1 MVQDFVLFDLVHV
14 RPQQKKFGP
23 QRWTAK
29 IQNATLE
36 PDKVTPFRFLCETI
50 KKFLYHWVFI
60 SWRFKKKSHGN
71 GGTNCALRAF
81 WLIIELKEAF
91 LTKFP

>member
-50 KKFLYHWVFI
+50 KKFLSYIIGFLYPGN
-60 SWRFKKKSHGN
+60 SKKFSS
-71 GGTNCALRAF
+71 
-81 WLIIELKEAF
+81 
-91 LTKFP
+91 